1 MVTTMDPKDYAL
13 TAQNQLFRGVDFTT
27 VEYML
32 ERCSVRNLDANEKL
46 LQPDIPN
53 RHLYLIL
60 AGRLS
65 VHLGVQ
71 ETSEHASLIA
81 GECAGEISIVDGKHP
96 SALVIASEPTRV
108 LSVPQDTVWS
118 LVDHS
123 HEVARNLLS
132 IVAGRMRNDKNTLI
146 ITQNKK
152 AQFEHQASVDAL
164 TGIHNRH
171 WMGDAFP
178 RALHRCAFNNLPF
191 AIMVADI
198 DHFKRINDTYGHV
211 VGDIAL
217 KAVASCMAEN
227 LRTHDLLVRY
237 GGEEFAMLL
246 PETGLENAR
255 VAAERLRAAIAD
267 REIRY
272 NEISFRI
279 TISIGIAQT
288 QHEEKLEILIG
299 EADRALYRAKDL
311 GRNRVEV
318 SG

>member
-1 MVTTMDPKDYAL
+1 MDPKDYAL
-13 TAQNQLFRGVDFTT
+13 TAQNQLFQGVDFTT

-32 ERCSVRNLDANEKL
+32 ERCSVRKLDAGEKL

-96 SALVIASEPTRV
+96 SALVVASEPTRV

-246 PETGLENAR
+246 PDTGLENAR

-288 QHEEKLEILIG
+288 QHEEKLETLIG

>member
-1 MVTTMDPKDYAL
+1 MDPKDYAL
-13 TAQNQLFRGVDFTT
+13 TGQNQLFQGVDFTT
-27 VEYML
+27 IEYML
-32 ERCSVRNLDANEKL
+32 ERCSARNLDAGEKL

-53 RHLYLIL
+53 HHLYLIL
-60 AGRLS
+60 SGKLS
-65 VHLGVQ
+65 VHLAVQ

-81 GECAGEISIVDGKHP
+81 GECVGEISIVDGKHP
-96 SALVIASEPTRV
+96 SALVVASEPTRV
-108 LSVPQDTVWS
+108 IAVPHDTVWS
-118 LVDHS
+118 LVDNS

-146 ITQNKK
+146 TTQNKK

-178 RALHRCAFNNLPF
+178 RALHRCAFNKLPF

-211 VGDIAL
+211 VGDVAL
-217 KAVASCMAEN
+217 KAVARCMAEN
-227 LRTHDLLVRY
+227 LRPHDLLVRY

-246 PETGLENAR
+246 PDTDLEDAK
-255 VAAERLRAAIAD
+255 VIAERLRVMIAES
-267 REIRY
+267 EIRY
-272 NEISFRI
+272 NEIFFRI
-279 TISIGIAQT
+279 TISIGIAPT

-299 EADRALYRAKDL
+299 EADRALYRAKEL
-311 GRNRVEV
+311 GRNRVEI

>member
-1 MVTTMDPKDYAL
+1 MDPKDYAL
-13 TAQNQLFRGVDFTT
+13 TVQNLLFQGVDFTT

-53 RHLYLIL
+53 QHLYLIL
-60 AGRLS
+60 AGKLS
-65 VHLGVQ
+65 VHLGAQ
-71 ETSEHASLIA
+71 ETTEHASLFA

-96 SALVIASEPTRV
+96 SALVVASEPTRV
-108 LSVPQDTVWS
+108 MAIPQDTVWS

-123 HEVARNLLS
+123 HEVARNLLG
-132 IVAGRMRNDKNTLI
+132 IVAGRMRNDKNVLI
-146 ITQNKK
+146 TTQNKK

-171 WMGDAFP
+171 WMSDAFP
-178 RALHRCAFNNLPF
+178 RVLHNCAFNNLPY

-198 DHFKRINDTYGHV
+198 DNFKRINDTYGHV
-211 VGDIAL
+211 VGDVAL
-217 KAVASCMAEN
+217 KAVARCMAEN
-227 LRTHDLLVRY
+227 LRPHDLLVRY

-246 PETGLENAR
+246 PDTGLEEAR
-255 VAAERLRAAIAD
+255 VIAERLRATIAD
-267 REIRY
+267 SEMRY

-279 TISIGIAQT
+279 TISIGIAPARL
-288 QHEEKLEILIG
+288 EEKLEILIG

>member
-1 MVTTMDPKDYAL
+1 MDPKDYAL
-13 TAQNQLFRGVDFTT
+13 TAQNLLFRGVDFTT

-32 ERCSVRNLDANEKL
+32 ERCSVRNLNASEKL

-53 RHLYLIL
+53 HHLYLIL
-60 AGRLS
+60 AGKLS
-65 VHLGVQ
+65 VHLGEQ

-96 SALVIASEPTRV
+96 SALVVASEPTRV
-108 LSVPQDTVWS
+108 MSIPQDTVWS

-123 HEVARNLLS
+123 HEVARNLLG
-132 IVAGRMRNDKNTLI
+132 IVAGRMRNDKNVLI
-146 ITQNKK
+146 TTQNKK

-178 RALHRCAFNNLPF
+178 RVLHNCAFNNLPY

-211 VGDIAL
+211 VGDVAL
-217 KAVASCMAEN
+217 KAVARCMAEN
-227 LRTHDLLVRY
+227 LRPHDLLVRY

-246 PETGLENAR
+246 PDTGLEEAR
-255 VAAERLRAAIAD
+255 TIAERLRATIAGS
-267 REIRY
+267 EIRY

-279 TISIGIAQT
+279 TISIGIAPARL
-288 QHEEKLEILIG
+288 EEKLEILIG
-299 EADRALYRAKDL
+299 EADRALYRAKEL